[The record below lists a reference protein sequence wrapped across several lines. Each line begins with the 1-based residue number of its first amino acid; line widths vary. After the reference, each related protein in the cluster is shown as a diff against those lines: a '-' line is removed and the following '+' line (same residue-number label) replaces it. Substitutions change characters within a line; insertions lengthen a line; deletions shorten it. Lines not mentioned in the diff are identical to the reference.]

1 MPRKKIPRNIGLA
14 RKLRKTMTLPEILL
28 WQRLY
33 KDPDGVKFRRQYS
46 IDPYVLDFYCAKA
59 KVALEVDG
67 FVHDMGDNP
76 QHDEERDAFLREHGI
91 EVMRIPAAD
100 VLKSPDDVA
109 DGVVR
114 YCKR

>member
-1 MPRKKIPRNIGLA
+1 M
-14 RKLRKTMTLPEILL
+14 
-28 WQRLY
+28 
-33 KDPDGVKFRRQYS
+33 
-46 IDPYVLDFYCAKA
+46 LDFYCAKA
-59 KVALEVDG
+59 KVAIEVDG
-67 FVHDMGDNP
+67 FVHDMGGNP
-76 QHDEERDAFLREHGI
+76 MRAVERDAVLREYGI

>member
-1 MPRKKIPRNIGLA
+1 MPRTKIPRNVGLA
-14 RKLRKTMTLPEILL
+14 RKLRKAMTLPEILL

-33 KDPDGVKFRRQYS
+33 KSPDGVKFRRQVS
-46 IDPYVLDFYCAKA
+46 IDLYVLDFYCAKA
-59 KVALEVDG
+59 KVAVEVDG

-76 QHDEERDAFLREHGI
+76 QRDEERDSFLRENGI
-91 EVMRIPAAD
+91 EVLRIPAAD
-100 VLKSPDDVA
+100 VLKSPDEVA